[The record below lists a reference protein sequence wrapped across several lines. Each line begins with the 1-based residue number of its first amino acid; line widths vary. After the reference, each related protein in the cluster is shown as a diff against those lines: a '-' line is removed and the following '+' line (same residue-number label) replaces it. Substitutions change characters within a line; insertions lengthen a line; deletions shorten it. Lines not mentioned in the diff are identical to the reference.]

1 MRGVYCVDVVIKAV
15 PIKKNTRLLTINK
28 KIDDIPLAMDEK
40 MNPLNERFISYAIKK
55 DDLNKY
61 IIKYDIFPKKLLSKY
76 INSVMAEINELTDCI
91 YESLVDSDYEEM
103 KLNIKNLIKV
113 LKDLNHSHETI
124 QNESY

>member
-1 MRGVYCVDVVIKAV
+1 MENI
-15 PIKKNTRLLTINK
+15 
-28 KIDDIPLAMDEK
+28 E
-40 MNPLNERFISYAIKK
+40 
-55 DDLNKY
+55 
-61 IIKYDIFPKKLLSKY
+61 Y

-113 LKDLNHSHETI
+113 LKALNQSHETI

>member
-40 MNPLNERFISYAIKK
+40 MNPLNERFISYAIKR

-61 IIKYDIFPKKLLSKY
+61 IIKYDIFPKKFLSKLHY
-76 INSVMAEINELTDCI
+76 
-91 YESLVDSDYEEM
+91 
-103 KLNIKNLIKV
+103 
-113 LKDLNHSHETI
+113 
-124 QNESY
+124 

>member
-1 MRGVYCVDVVIKAV
+1 MENI
-15 PIKKNTRLLTINK
+15 
-28 KIDDIPLAMDEK
+28 E
-40 MNPLNERFISYAIKK
+40 
-55 DDLNKY
+55 
-61 IIKYDIFPKKLLSKY
+61 Y